1 MEKIS
6 YERSV
11 YESVDDESLILG
23 YISKTD
29 EKKVS
34 GSKGL
39 IYRVQSYLFYLKSV
53 VSEKFP
59 MSVATMS
66 R

>member
-23 YISKTD
+23 YISKWDPLTPVGWYNRQQN
-29 EKKVS
+29 KCY
-34 GSKGL
+34 SKMCQ
-39 IYRVQSYLFYLKSV
+39 IVRKSAV
-53 VSEKFP
+53 NCSIL
-59 MSVATMS
+59 
-66 R
+66 